1 MGKSK
6 PIQGE
11 DLFQDTTMTFGEHLE
26 ELRKCLFKAV
36 LGLAAGF
43 LIGLALSGQVVK
55 VIEGPLKEALTA
67 FQKKKSEESVRAKV
81 AELREAGYP
90 LPEDFEKDPEKP
102 EESIRAKLAE
112 LRAAGHEVPD
122 GIEKNLPKAEQFIK
136 GVAYE
141 QLERFV
147 ESVADKKLEEVYVNP
162 RELLKELKKRSPGQF
177 QNVPLGVGNSKG
189 KDNPS
194 GLVPVFIWHSI
205 EKDVHVKGLAVPEG
219 FSTFIKAAFVVGLI
233 VASPWIFYQIWS
245 FVAAGLYPREKKYV
259 HIFLPFSLGLFLAG
273 AALAFFFVFEPVLK
287 FLFYFNDKLEIVP
300 DIRISEWLSF
310 VLILPLGFGIAFQ
323 LPLVM
328 LFLERIGIFDVK
340 AYLSRIRFAIL
351 LIFVMAMFLTPADPY
366 SMLLMAVPLTILY
379 FGGILLCKYMPR
391 KRSPYDELED

>member
-36 LGLAAGF
+36 LGLVVGF
-43 LIGLALSGQVVK
+43 LIGLYWSGDVV
-55 VIEGPLKEALTA
+55 VAIEGPLKKALTA

-81 AELREAGYP
+81 AELRAAGYP

-102 EESIRAKLAE
+102 AESIRTKLAE
-112 LRAAGHEVPD
+112 LRAAGHKVPE
-122 GIEKNLPKAEQFIK
+122 GIEKNLPKAEQYIK
-136 GVAYE
+136 KVAYE
-141 QLERFV
+141 QLENFV
-147 ESVADKKLEEVYVNP
+147 KSVADKKLEEVYVNP
-162 RELLKELKKRSPGQF
+162 RELLKELKKSSPGQF
-177 QNVPLGVGNSKG
+177 RDVPLGEGGLQG

-194 GLVPVFIWHSI
+194 GLVPVFIWHDVK
-205 EKDVHVKGLAVPEG
+205 KDVRVTNLGVHEPFG
-219 FSTFIKAAFVVGLI
+219 TYIKAAFFVGLL

-245 FVAAGLYPREKKYV
+245 FVAAGLYPHEKSYIHV
-259 HIFLPFSLGLFLAG
+259 FLPFSLGLFFAG
-273 AALAFFFVFEPVLK
+273 AALAFFCVFEPVLK
-287 FLFYFNDKLEIVP
+287 FLFIFNDWLDIVP
-300 DIRISEWLSF
+300 DIRISDWLSF

-340 AYLSRIRFAIL
+340 AYLSRIRIAIL
-351 LIFVMAMFLTPADPY
+351 LIFVLAMFLTPADPY
-366 SMLLMAVPLTILY
+366 SMLLMAIPLTVLY